1 VCDGLSP
8 APGSDSADPPGEREA
23 GDGRER
29 RLLVVAGEASGDAHA
44 ARLVRALR
52 ASGRWRVRAVAGPE
66 LRAAGAETV
75 LPQEDLAVIGFS
87 GVVAKLPLLLRAR
100 RTLLAE
106 LASFRPDAVALV
118 DYPGFNLRLGPE
130 LKRRGARVF
139 YYIAPQVWA
148 WHAERARAMA
158 RWVDRLAVVFP
169 FEEPLFRDAGVH
181 ATFVGH
187 PLLDDLAPETD
198 DTAFRAELG
207 IPAGARILGLL
218 PGSRPGELAAHAA
231 VLLEA
236 AARVAAARAG
246 VVPVL
251 ALADGLTPDAVP
263 AALRSAAKIVRGR
276 THCVQAYA
284 ACCAVASG
292 TATLE
297 TALFGT
303 PLAIVYRVGW
313 LNHAIAR
320 RVVKLS
326 HIGLPNIV
334 AGAEVAPELLQDQL
348 DAGRLARL
356 LGDWLDDAPGLE
368 RRRAAL
374 AVVRER
380 LGGPGASRRAADLLR
395 ELAA

>member
-1 VCDGLSP
+1 VGDDLS
-8 APGSDSADPPGEREA
+8 EHEV
-23 GDGRER
+23 RER
-29 RLLVVAGEASGDAHA
+29 RLLVVAGEPSGDAHA

-52 ASGRWRVRAVAGPE
+52 RTGRWRVRGVAGPA

-75 LPQEDLAVIGFS
+75 VRQEELAVIGFS
-87 GVVAKLPLLLRAR
+87 GIVAKLPALLRAR
-100 RTLLAE
+100 TKLLAE
-106 LASFRPDAVALV
+106 VQRFRPDVVLLV

-130 LKRRGARVF
+130 LKARGARVV

-148 WHAERARAMA
+148 WHPERAREMA

-181 ATFVGH
+181 TTFVGH
-187 PLLDDLAPETD
+187 PLLDDLAPEVD
-198 DTAFRAELG
+198 EAAFRAELG
-207 IPAGARILGLL
+207 VTAGARIVGLL
-218 PGSRPGELAAHAA
+218 PGSRRGELAAHGR

-236 AARVAAARAG
+236 GRKLQAEGRAG

-251 ALADGLTPDAVP
+251 ALAPGLALDSIPE
-263 AALRSAAKIVRGR
+263 ALRAGARVVRGR

-320 RVVKLS
+320 RVIKLS

-334 AGAEVAPELLQDQL
+334 AGREVAPELLQDSL
-348 DAGRLARL
+348 DPGRLASL
-356 LGDWLDDAPGLE
+356 LGGWLADPAALE
-368 RRRAAL
+368 RRRRDL

-380 LGGPGASRRAADLLR
+380 LGGPGASARAAELVR